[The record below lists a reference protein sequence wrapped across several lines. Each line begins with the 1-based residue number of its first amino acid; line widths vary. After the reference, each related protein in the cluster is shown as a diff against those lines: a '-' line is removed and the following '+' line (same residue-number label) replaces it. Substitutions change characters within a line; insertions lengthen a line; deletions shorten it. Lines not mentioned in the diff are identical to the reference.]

1 MKKCIFMAM
10 TALFVCCSDQQLTD
24 GVTDVKSTELVQT
37 SDDKEKFDALIEKAR
52 WGDGQAFLRLSRKSF
67 SHCVFVRAQV

>member
-24 GVTDVKSTELVQT
+24 GVTDVKSKELVQT

-52 WGDGQAFLRLSRKSF
+52 WGDGQAFLQLANCSIETVS
-67 SHCVFVRAQV
+67 V